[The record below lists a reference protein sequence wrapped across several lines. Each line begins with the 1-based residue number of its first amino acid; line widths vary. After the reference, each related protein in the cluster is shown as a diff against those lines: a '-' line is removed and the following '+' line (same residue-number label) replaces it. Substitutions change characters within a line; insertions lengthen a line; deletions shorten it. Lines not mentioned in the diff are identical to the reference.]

1 MQGAMLVALLAGCGP
16 TAQEKQV
23 IDQLTSNVKSLCVG
37 RFMMDV
43 PQDMQVKGGITLY
56 YGLDKSFK
64 TVDVSIEALDSTA
77 DAMKE
82 AVASEAE
89 KLDKSDKNWETKRS
103 MLLEYRVVDD
113 HAIYLRKLRALE
125 SGDGSKHELHI
136 LVGGTRLLLAAESYE
151 GIADAG
157 YYEPG
162 GKVETPEPVAARL
175 FRIARQIRAYDVP
188 GKAGP
193 GYCLGPVVIDSDQDE
208 ERGSVYLRMGKYP
221 DLLITIYSQGLVP
234 DQPDQQLA
242 KRMSVL
248 ESYSSVDVLRNV
260 STTLG
265 GMKAH
270 EWLGKMTDDHDVK
283 VLLFAVESM
292 RPNPALDRP
301 YLNITLDA
309 GGQRSSNR
317 DDRKYVDSSLTP
329 KEGVALWD
337 TMIRSFRLRPDAV
350 NHNASENGR
359 QP

>member
-1 MQGAMLVALLAGCGP
+1 
-16 TAQEKQV
+16 V

-89 KLDKSDKNWETKRS
+89 KIDKDLKNWKTKKS

-113 HAIYLRKLRALE
+113 HTIYLRKQDSLE
-125 SGDGSKHELHI
+125 SADASNHELHI
-136 LVGGTRLLLAAESYE
+136 LVGKTRLLLAADSYE
-151 GIADAG
+151 GVPEAG
-157 YYEPG
+157 YYEPD
-162 GKVETPEPVAARL
+162 GKVETPEQVAARL

-270 EWLGKMTDDHDVK
+270 EWLAKITDDHDSR
-283 VLLFAVESM
+283 LLRFAVETM

-301 YLNITLDA
+301 SLNITLDA
-309 GGQRSSNR
+309 GGQRTSGP
-317 DDRKYVDSSLTP
+317 DEGKYLDSSLTP

-350 NHNASENGR
+350 NRNVSQNGK